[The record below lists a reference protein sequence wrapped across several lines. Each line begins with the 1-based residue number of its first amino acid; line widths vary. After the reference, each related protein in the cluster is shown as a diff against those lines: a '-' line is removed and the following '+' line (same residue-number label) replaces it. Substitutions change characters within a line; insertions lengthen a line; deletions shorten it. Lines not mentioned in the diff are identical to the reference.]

1 MSLQLLAKIA
11 QNPLW
16 CPIVQ
21 VVDGTKNS
29 PRLLGRRLSCNYG
42 LRVRRTQEL
51 MVGASQGPRRLR
63 STRVVLREFGDSAP
77 VLQFIGD
84 FAPYFSNFAILPS
97 LF

>member
-1 MSLQLLAKIA
+1 
-11 QNPLW
+11 
-16 CPIVQ
+16 
-21 VVDGTKNS
+21 
-29 PRLLGRRLSCNYG
+29 
-42 LRVRRTQEL
+42 

-77 VLQFIGD
+77 ALQFIGD